1 VAREVREEAGIEVT
15 VGALLYDVA
24 ADPPDGTYARWR
36 TYLCRVTRG
45 EATPGGGEGWAELT
59 AVRWLPL
66 GESAAWGSALEGDPF
81 LYPQLRRIRGALPA
95 ADASR
100 LHPEG

>member
-45 EATPGGGEGWAELT
+45 EATPGEARGG
-59 AVRWLPL
+59 P
-66 GESAAWGSALEGDPF
+66 S
-81 LYPQLRRIRGALPA
+81 
-95 ADASR
+95 
-100 LHPEG
+100 

>member
-1 VAREVREEAGIEVT
+1 VAHVPLPGDAG
-15 VGALLYDVA
+15 
-24 ADPPDGTYARWR
+24 
-36 TYLCRVTRG
+36 RG
-45 EATPGGGEGWAELT
+45 DTGGGEGWAELT

-66 GESAAWGSALEGDPF
+66 EESAAWEAALDGDPF

-100 LHPEG
+100 LPPAG